1 MRGLESRS
9 GEPRILNVAE
19 FEQQADSLRCQQCK
33 RAGLRTDRTE
43 PNPNNGGVQVV
54 CPHCGSRRPLGPVT
68 FLKQNHRKRRDP
80 IPGEPSVEEIWATW
94 GGRCAVCGLPSDTL
108 RDHGIGRQRHH
119 AWPYAEHG
127 HNGPLLPVCVLCHR
141 VVTALQQNARA
152 IAGVEN
158 AATRIPP
165 NPSDNHSRS

>member
-1 MRGLESRS
+1 MGHLGWTMRR
-9 GEPRILNVAE
+9 
-19 FEQQADSLRCQQCK
+19 LRFAV
-33 RAGLRTDRTE
+33 RHTE
-43 PNPNNGGVQVV
+43 
-54 CPHCGSRRPLGPVT
+54 
-68 FLKQNHRKRRDP
+68 
-80 IPGEPSVEEIWATW
+80 
-94 GGRCAVCGLPSDTL
+94 
-108 RDHGIGRQRHH
+108 DHGIGRQRHH

-127 HNGPLLPVCVLCHR
+127 HNGPLLPVYVLCHR